1 MYNFG
6 LVIEL
11 EMGFRL
17 KVMEYHYHLPQT
29 ITDHL
34 MIDFSDMIAMNYHER
49 NTQQTVLSHC
59 PP

>member
-17 KVMEYHYHLPQT
+17 K
-29 ITDHL
+29 
-34 MIDFSDMIAMNYHER
+34 SDGILLFTFHKP
-49 NTQQTVLSHC
+49 LKSSHDGLQ
-59 PP
+59 